1 MTLIALTSQNRR
13 QVTEHAGRCR
23 NFLVYEVQGDHI
35 GEPRLIELPLGSS
48 LHETAAG
55 QTHPLDAVD
64 VLISASMGDGL
75 RVKLAERGIQACVTD
90 ETDPRRA
97 LQRYLAGELATQL
110 ASPHAHAHHEGHQ
123 HPEGHAHA
131 HAHGHG
137 GCGQCRC
144 AHAAGVN
151 HDA

>member
-23 NFLVYEVQGDHI
+23 NFLVYDVQGAHI
-35 GEPRLIELPLGSS
+35 GEPQLIELPSGSS

-110 ASPHAHAHHEGHQ
+110 ASQQARQPAHHEGHR
-123 HPEGHAHA
+123 HPEG
-131 HAHGHG
+131 HGHG

-144 AHAAGVN
+144 AHAAGVD